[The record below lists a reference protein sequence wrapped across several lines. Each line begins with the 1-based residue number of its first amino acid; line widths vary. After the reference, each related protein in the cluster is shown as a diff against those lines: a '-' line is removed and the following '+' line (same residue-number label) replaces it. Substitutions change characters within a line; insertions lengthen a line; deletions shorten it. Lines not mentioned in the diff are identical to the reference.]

1 MEWVAPGDPWLD
13 PLADWAY
20 FRGLCGSLRCVGV
33 PPAQSELVASAAA
46 SAGHP

>member
-1 MEWVAPGDPWLD
+1 MWLD

-20 FRGLCGSLRCVGV
+20 FRGLRELCCVGV

-46 SAGHP
+46 AVGHMS